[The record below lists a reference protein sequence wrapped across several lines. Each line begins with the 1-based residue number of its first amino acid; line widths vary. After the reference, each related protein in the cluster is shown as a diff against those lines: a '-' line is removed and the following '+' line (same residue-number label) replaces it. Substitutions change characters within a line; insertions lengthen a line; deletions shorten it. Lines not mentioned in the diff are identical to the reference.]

1 MGETENRRTLE
12 RLQAVMSSGDM
23 KGLVDAADEL
33 YTSDIV
39 EEWPQSGERI
49 TGLENLKAVNDN
61 YPAMT
66 GTQPRLSF
74 RRLSGSGD
82 VWVMEGTIDYGNG
95 VPVSIVSI
103 AEFRDGKIAKQTDYF
118 ADPFEAPEWRRQY
131 TETKQ
136 PVGSR

>member
-1 MGETENRRTLE
+1 MGEMENRRTIE
-12 RLQAVMSSGDM
+12 RLQEVMSKGDM
-23 KGLVDAADEL
+23 KGLVDGVDEL
-33 YTSDIV
+33 YAPDVI

-49 TGLENLKAVNDN
+49 SGRDNLKALNDN

-66 GTQPRLSF
+66 GTQPKLSF
-74 RRLSGSGD
+74 RRLTGSGD

-118 ADPFEAPEWRRQY
+118 ADPFEAPAWRSRWV
-131 TETKQ
+131 TIAQ
-136 PVGSR
+136 PVGR

>member
-1 MGETENRRTLE
+1 MGENENRRTLE
-12 RLQAVMSSGDM
+12 RLQETMSNGDM

-33 YTSDIV
+33 YTSDLV

-49 TGLENLKAVNDN
+49 AGLANFKAVNDN

-66 GTQPRLSF
+66 GTQPKLSF

-82 VWVMEGTIDYGNG
+82 TWVLEGTIDYGNG

-103 AEFRDGKIAKQTDYF
+103 VEMRDGKIAKQTDYF
-118 ADPFEAPEWRRQY
+118 ADPFEAPAWRSRWVQIM
-131 TETKQ
+131 Q
-136 PVGSR
+136 PVGR

>member
-1 MGETENRRTLE
+1 MGENENRRTLE
-12 RLQAVMSSGDM
+12 RLQEVMSNGGM

-33 YTSDIV
+33 YTPDVV

-49 TGLENLKAVNDN
+49 SGLDNFKAINDN

-66 GTQPRLSF
+66 GTQPKLSF

-95 VPVSIVSI
+95 VPVSLVSI
-103 AEFRDGKIAKQTDYF
+103 AEFRGGKIARQTDYF
-118 ADPFEAPEWRRQY
+118 ADPFEAPAWRSRWVQII
-131 TETKQ
+131 Q
-136 PVGSR
+136 PVGR

>member
-103 AEFRDGKIAKQTDYF
+103 AELRDGKIAKQTDYF
-118 ADPFEAPEWRRQY
+118 ADPFEAPAWRSRWVQVV
-131 TETKQ
+131 Q
-136 PVGSR
+136 PIAR